1 MNVRIHLFDLCIEM
15 NNANKDY
22 NRNSAKKKKNGA
34 GRKGGKGGEA
44 ETADYSSTSQ
54 GANTSM

>member
-1 MNVRIHLFDLCIEM
+1 M